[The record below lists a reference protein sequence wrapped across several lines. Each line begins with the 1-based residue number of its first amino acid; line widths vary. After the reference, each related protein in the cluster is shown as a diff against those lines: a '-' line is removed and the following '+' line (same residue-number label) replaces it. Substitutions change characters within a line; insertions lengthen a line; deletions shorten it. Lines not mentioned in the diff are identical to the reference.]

1 MLDEPMVLLEEATIS
16 LYYVIVEMTRK
27 HKGGKHLFTQEWDVK
42 INGLIKR
49 KTNYEMQMGF
59 QK

>member
-27 HKGGKHLFTQEWDVK
+27 HKGGKHLFTQE
-42 INGLIKR
+42 
-49 KTNYEMQMGF
+49 
-59 QK
+59 